1 MRALVDV
8 VGARLMSRRTA
19 MARLGVDDVEQE
31 QQQIDQEQ
39 EQEREQARMSL
50 GEAMLQFDRNGGMT
64 DGG

>member
-1 MRALVDV
+1 
-8 VGARLMSRRTA
+8 